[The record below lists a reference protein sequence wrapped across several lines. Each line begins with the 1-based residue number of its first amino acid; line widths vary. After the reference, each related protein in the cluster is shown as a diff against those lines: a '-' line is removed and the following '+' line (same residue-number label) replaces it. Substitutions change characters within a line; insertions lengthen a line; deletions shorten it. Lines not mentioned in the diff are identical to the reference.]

1 VTGYDTIIPLS
12 RLEYEYIPALPE
24 LPTPLA
30 LRSPG
35 RPFARS
41 CMKIFNLPDLGEGL
55 AEAEIVR
62 WHVNTGDYIKAD
74 DPMLA
79 VETAKAIVE
88 VPAPFSGVIK
98 ATHGKPGDT
107 VATGALLVEFETDAT
122 GSDPVPARPTPAP
135 WWAACPRATRIM
147 SRPRSSTPVVSPK
160 RMPPARPATPP
171 RPTEYAQF
179 QPHAR
184 WLSA

>member
-1 VTGYDTIIPLS
+1 LH
-12 RLEYEYIPALPE
+12 E
-24 LPTPLA
+24 
-30 LRSPG
+30 
-35 RPFARS
+35 
-41 CMKIFNLPDLGEGL
+41 IFNLPDLGEGL

-98 ATHGKPGDT
+98 ATT
-107 VATGALLVEFETDAT
+107 ASQATRLPQAHCWLNSRRCTS
-122 GSDPVPARPTPAP
+122 SDPADRTSTPAP
-135 WWAACPRATRIM
+135 SAAARARGDRLRHRGRQHAHERRGLCRAPIFDTM
-147 SRPRSSTPVVSPK
+147 VASK
-160 RMPPARPATPP
+160 RMPPLARRHSRPP
-171 RPTEYAQF
+171 EYAQS